1 MAPFTAAAVTGFIIW
16 THVTASTAFFLN
28 VIELLAVLAAI
39 AAAWLVYEHREGFA
53 FTASTVTIAA
63 CVVSIFVDLYPNVMV
78 SSTNHAYNLT
88 VYNTASGAYS
98 LKAMTVV
105 VIIFLPLV
113 LAYQTWTYYVFRR
126 RVSSSEFRP
135 RETASD
141 VTPPPARPGEPS
153 ESPVAGDARPGPGAI

>member
-1 MAPFTAAAVTGFIIW
+1 
-16 THVTASTAFFLN
+16 

-53 FTASTVTIAA
+53 FAASTVTIAA

-113 LAYQTWTYYVFRR
+113 LGYQTWTYYVFRR
-126 RVSSSEFRP
+126 RVSRKEFLP
-135 RETASD
+135 REPASD
-141 VTPPPARPGEPS
+141 VTAPPAGSGERS
-153 ESPVAGDARPGPGAI
+153 ESSAAEDARPRPGAI